1 MSFLKNVNPT
11 GAITEFRDVFR
22 DAGPARWR
30 YVALSALCTFGL
42 FGTLAFTQNWVGER
56 KLPDID
62 YINSWP
68 ADRTE
73 AETLAFIRANQKDK
87 EAREKA
93 QAEAD
98 AEVQKLW
105 MSLGRASGMDVES
118 IKKRADAEKAA
129 EKAKQDAAE
138 RAAAALNMAKPQAPV
153 GH

>member
-1 MSFLKNVNPT
+1 MTFLKNVNPS

-30 YVALSALCTFGL
+30 YAAAALACTLGL

-56 KLPDID
+56 KLPEVD

-73 AETLAFIRANQKDK
+73 AETLAFIKANQKDK
-87 EAREKA
+87 DAREKA

-98 AEVQKLW
+98 AEVQKLY
-105 MSLGRASGMDVES
+105 MSLGRATGMDVDA

-129 EKAKQDAAE
+129 EKAKAEAAE
-138 RAAAALNMAKPQAPV
+138 RAAAQLQMAKPQAPT
-153 GH
+153 GR